1 LAPQVRRTPDGTIRS
16 PPNRRESTAGDGLF
30 LWQLHRREFR
40 FRGFV
45 ALVQSGD
52 PGVMADLSDTL
63 EALERSRSQLSVTSY
78 FDDALFR
85 REMETIFRASPRYI
99 GHELAV
105 PEPGDYLALA
115 QEGEGR
121 ALVRTPTGIEL
132 ISNVCRHRQA
142 VMLKGRGNTRTNIVC
157 PLHRWTYD
165 LNGELIGAPHFADD
179 PCLNLRNYPVQ
190 TWNGLI
196 FEAGD
201 GSAGC
206 HNVAHDLGSIGPRAD
221 LDFSG
226 HVLGQVQL
234 HECDYNWKT
243 FIEVYL
249 EDYHV
254 GPFHPGLGQFVTC
267 DDLRWEF
274 GPRHS
279 VQTVG
284 ANNSLAKAGSPAYRQ
299 WHDRLL
305 AFRDGEPPRKGAIW
319 LTYYPGVM
327 VEWYPHVLVV
337 STLVPKG
344 PRKTLNMVEFYYP
357 EEVAAFE
364 PELVAAQQAAYW
376 ETCAEDDEIAL
387 RMDAGR
393 HALME
398 RGDDEVGPYQ
408 SPMEDGMQHFHEW
421 YRRVMRDGV

>member
-1 LAPQVRRTPDGTIRS
+1 
-16 PPNRRESTAGDGLF
+16 
-30 LWQLHRREFR
+30 
-40 FRGFV
+40 
-45 ALVQSGD
+45 
-52 PGVMADLSDTL
+52 MADLSDTR
-63 EALERSRSQLSVTSY
+63 EALARSRSQLSVTSY
-78 FDDALFR
+78 FDAALFR
-85 REMETIFRASPRYI
+85 REMQTLFARAPRYV

-105 PEPGDYLALA
+105 PEPGDYQALV

-121 ALVRTPTGIEL
+121 ALVRTPGGLEL

-142 VMLKGRGNTRTNIVC
+142 VMLKGRGNTRSNIVC

-165 LNGELIGAPHFADD
+165 LQGGLIGAPHFPVD
-179 PCLNLRNYPVQ
+179 PCLNLRNYPLQV
-190 TWNGLI
+190 WNGLV
-196 FEAGD
+196 FEAGS
-201 GSAGC
+201 GPLARN
-206 HNVAHDLGSIGPRAD
+206 NVALDLGAIGPRTD

-226 HVLGQVQL
+226 HVFGGAQV
-234 HECDYNWKT
+234 HACNYNWKT

-284 ANNSLAKAGSPAYRQ
+284 ANNELAKAGSPAYRR

-305 AFRDGEPPRKGAIW
+305 AFRDGEPPTKGAIW

-344 PRKTLNMVEFYYP
+344 PRETLNVVEFYYP

-393 HALME
+393 QALME
-398 RGDDEVGPYQ
+398 RGDDEAGPYQ

-421 YRRVMRDGV
+421 YRRAMDGS